1 MTIKRIGRQPSKN
14 ISHTTEEMAAPATVN
29 ICKINASDISFS
41 EPKKNKQGGIS
52 VSFKYIN
59 QNVQFRFPQMTFPGG
74 VLVKEN
80 QNKDG
85 SSTTSY
91 TMSASLQGCDPYG
104 TDPAPGTDDV
114 SKAYNFLR
122 EFQEIVLKTATD
134 NSPKWFGK
142 KRELSSVRDSFNKF
156 LSVSQENTSEGWVPN
171 GKYPP
176 SVRFKLPVYDGK
188 VCMDIIDDASND
200 VTVGHP
206 SELPDAFGKGCAC
219 KIIAQGSIYVIG
231 QAFGLTWKPCYV
243 EVSKRRR
250 VTARDLFKEDQD
262 DGEAVPVVSGG
273 ARAAFAADDD
283 DDDDEYPADAGAG
296 AGAGSASPPQ
306 PAIVEP
312 PPVVAAPAAAAPRR
326 RKVA

>member
-1 MTIKRIGRQPSKN
+1 M
-14 ISHTTEEMAAPATVN
+14 
-29 ICKINASDISFS
+29 
-41 EPKKNKQGGIS
+41 
-52 VSFKYIN
+52 
-59 QNVQFRFPQMTFPGG
+59 
-74 VLVKEN
+74 
-80 QNKDG
+80 
-85 SSTTSY
+85 
-91 TMSASLQGCDPYG
+91 
-104 TDPAPGTDDV
+104 
-114 SKAYNFLR
+114 
-122 EFQEIVLKTATD
+122 LKTATE

-200 VTVGHP
+200 VVVDHP
-206 SELPDAFGKGCAC
+206 SDLPDAFGKGCAC

-250 VTARDLFKEDQD
+250 QTARDFFKEDQD
-262 DGEAVPVVSGG
+262 DGEAVPTVVSGG
-273 ARAAFAADDD
+273 ARAAFATDDD
-283 DDDDEYPADAGAG
+283 DDDDDGGYPAG
-296 AGAGSASPPQ
+296 AGAGSATPPE
-306 PAIVEP
+306 PEVVVP
-312 PPVVAAPAAAAPRR
+312 PPVVVAAAPAAAAAAAPRR

>member
-1 MTIKRIGRQPSKN
+1 
-14 ISHTTEEMAAPATVN
+14 MAAPATVN

-85 SSTTSY
+85 STTTSY

-104 TDPAPGTDDV
+104 QTPATGTDDT

-122 EFQEIVLKTATD
+122 EFQEAVIKAASD

-200 VTVGHP
+200 VVVGHP
-206 SELPDAFGKGCAC
+206 TELPDAFGKGCAC

-250 VTARDLFKEDQD
+250 QTARDFFKEDQD
-262 DGEAVPVVSGG
+262 DGEAAPVVSGG
-273 ARAAFAADDD
+273 ARAAFADD
-283 DDDDEYPADAGAG
+283 DDDDEEAGYPADAGAAGAAAG
-296 AGAGSASPPQ
+296 AGAATPE
-306 PAIVEP
+306 PAVVEP
-312 PPVVAAPAAAAPRR
+312 VAAPPPAAAAAPRR

>member
-1 MTIKRIGRQPSKN
+1 
-14 ISHTTEEMAAPATVN
+14 MAAPATVN

-85 SSTTSY
+85 STTTSY

-122 EFQEIVLKTATD
+122 EFQEIVLKTATE

-200 VTVGHP
+200 VAVGHP

-219 KIIAQGSIYVIG
+219 KVIAQGSIYVIG

-262 DGEAVPVVSGG
+262 DGEAVPVVVAGG

-296 AGAGSASPPQ
+296 SAASPPP
-306 PAIVEP
+306 PAVVEP
-312 PPVVAAPAAAAPRR
+312 PPVAAAPAAAAAAPRR

>member
-1 MTIKRIGRQPSKN
+1 
-14 ISHTTEEMAAPATVN
+14 MAAPATVN

-85 SSTTSY
+85 STTTSY
-91 TMSASLQGCDPYG
+91 TMSASLQGCDPYAQ
-104 TDPAPGTDDV
+104 TPATGTDDV

-122 EFQEIVLKTATD
+122 DFQEIVLKTATE

-156 LSVSQENTSEGWVPN
+156 LSVSQENTSDGWVPN

-200 VTVGHP
+200 VVVGHP
-206 SELPDAFGKGCAC
+206 SDLPDAFGKGCAC

-250 VTARDLFKEDQD
+250 QTARDFFKEDQD
-262 DGEAVPVVSGG
+262 DGETLPVVTGG
-273 ARAAFAADDD
+273 ARAAFAADDEDED
-283 DDDDEYPADAGAG
+283 DQDEDDGAAAAAGETTPPPSVVVAAPPPPVVVAAAAA
-296 AGAGSASPPQ
+296 AGAGSAS
-306 PAIVEP
+306 AT
-312 PPVVAAPAAAAPRR
+312 AAPRR

>member
-1 MTIKRIGRQPSKN
+1 MTAKRIVAEPVKN
-14 ISHTTEEMAAPATVN
+14 TSHTTEEMAAPATVN

-52 VSFKYIN
+52 VSFKYLN
-59 QNVQFRFPQMTFPGG
+59 QNVQFRFPQFAFPGG

-85 SSTTSY
+85 STTTSY

-104 TDPAPGTDDV
+104 QEPAAGTDDV
-114 SKAYNFLR
+114 QKAYNFLR
-122 EFQEIVLKTATD
+122 EFQEAVIKAATD

-142 KRELSSVRDSFNKF
+142 KREISSVRDSFNKF

-206 SELPDAFGKGCAC
+206 SDLPDAFGKGCAC

-250 VTARDLFKEDQD
+250 QTARDFFKEDQD

-283 DDDDEYPADAGAG
+283 DDDDDAEYPAGATTTVT
-296 AGAGSASPPQ
+296 PP
-306 PAIVEP
+306 EP
-312 PPVVAAPAAAAPRR
+312 EVVAAPPPAPAPVVAGAAPRR

>member
-1 MTIKRIGRQPSKN
+1 
-14 ISHTTEEMAAPATVN
+14 MAAPATVN
-29 ICKINASDISFS
+29 VCKINVSDITFS

-52 VSFKYIN
+52 VGFKYVN
-59 QNVQFRFPQMTFPGG
+59 QNVQFRFPQFAFPGG
-74 VLVKEN
+74 VLMKEN

-85 SSTTSY
+85 STTTSY

-104 TDPAPGTDDV
+104 VEPAAGTDDV
-114 SKAYNFLR
+114 QKAYNFMR
-122 EFQEIVLKTATD
+122 EFQEVVLKTATE

-176 SVRFKLPVYDGK
+176 SIRFKLPVYDGK
-188 VCMDIIDDASND
+188 VCMDIIDDSGND
-200 VTVGHP
+200 VVVSNP
-206 SELPDAFGKGCAC
+206 SDLPESFGKGCAC

-231 QAFGLTWKPCYV
+231 QAFGLTWKPAYV

-250 VTARDLFKEDQD
+250 QTARDFFKEDQVD
-262 DGEAVPVVSGG
+262 EEAPSVVAGG
-273 ARAAFAADDD
+273 ARAAFAAE
-283 DDDDEYPADAGAG
+283 DDDDEYAGG
-296 AGAGSASPPQ
+296 ATAEPPV
-306 PAIVEP
+306 VEA
-312 PPVVAAPAAAAPRR
+312 PPVVAAAPAPAAAAPRR

>member
-1 MTIKRIGRQPSKN
+1 
-14 ISHTTEEMAAPATVN
+14 MAAPATIN

-85 SSTTSY
+85 STTTSY

-104 TDPAPGTDDV
+104 TDPAPGNDDV

-122 EFQEIVLKTATD
+122 EFQEAVIKAAAD

-142 KRELSSVRDSFNKF
+142 KREISSVRDSFNKF
-156 LSVSQENTSEGWVPN
+156 LSVSQENTSDGWVPN

-188 VCMDIIDDASND
+188 VCMDIIDDSSND
-200 VTVGHP
+200 VVVGHP
-206 SELPDAFGKGCAC
+206 ADLPDAFGKGCAC

-250 VTARDLFKEDQD
+250 QTARDFFKEDQD
-262 DGEAVPVVSGG
+262 DVEAAPVVVPGG
-273 ARAAFAADDD
+273 ARAAFADDD
-283 DDDDEYPADAGAG
+283 DDDDDDAEEETAQAGAG
-296 AGAGSASPPQ
+296 ASTATPPVVI
-306 PAIVEP
+306 PEVVTP
-312 PPVVAAPAAAAPRR
+312 PPVVAAAAAAPRR

>member
-1 MTIKRIGRQPSKN
+1 
-14 ISHTTEEMAAPATVN
+14 MAAPATVN

-52 VSFKYIN
+52 VAFKYIN

-85 SSTTSY
+85 STTTSY
-91 TMSASLQGCDPYG
+91 TMSASLQGCDPYAQ
-104 TDPAPGTDDV
+104 TPATGTDDV

-122 EFQEIVLKTATD
+122 EFQEAVIKAAAD

-156 LSVSQENTSEGWVPN
+156 LSVSQENTSDGWVPN

-200 VTVGHP
+200 VAVGHP

-262 DGEAVPVVSGG
+262 DGEAVPVVVAGG

-283 DDDDEYPADAGAG
+283 DDDDDEYPADAGAG
-296 AGAGSASPPQ
+296 SASPPP
-306 PAIVEP
+306 PAVVEP
-312 PPVVAAPAAAAPRR
+312 PPVVVAAAAPAAAAAAPRR

>member
-1 MTIKRIGRQPSKN
+1 
-14 ISHTTEEMAAPATVN
+14 MAAPATVN

-85 SSTTSY
+85 STTTSY
-91 TMSASLQGCDPYG
+91 TMSASMQGCDPYAQ
-104 TDPAPGTDDV
+104 TPATGTDDV

-122 EFQEIVLKTATD
+122 EFQEAVIKAAAD

-156 LSVSQENTSEGWVPN
+156 LSVSQDNTSEGWVPN

-200 VTVGHP
+200 VVVGHP
-206 SELPDAFGKGCAC
+206 SDLPDAFGKGCAC

-262 DGEAVPVVSGG
+262 DGEAVPIVSGG
-273 ARAAFAADDD
+273 ARAAFADDD
-283 DDDDEYPADAGAG
+283 DDDDEDGGYPAE
-296 AGAGSASPPQ
+296 AGAGSASPPP
-306 PAIVEP
+306 PAPVVVES
-312 PPVVAAPAAAAPRR
+312 PPVVVPAAAAAAAAPRR